1 MGEEV
6 KRGQDDGEGGRGSD
20 DCCQRLNQI
29 NIFVLFSFCCGYFF
43 PVWFLFFFPPFSA
56 CVRAKRGRAFGWCDK
71 AAGGNLISFSVY
83 FSAAFCFACFSLSES
98 ETEAQINKT
107 FSAVVARL
115 KINEFLVKIP
125 DSHFTFRHTHTRV
138 HTNTH
143 TRMQALSRS
152 QALMKHTQNV
162 SNAAYE

>member
-1 MGEEV
+1 MPAF
-6 KRGQDDGEGGRGSD
+6 KSD
-20 DCCQRLNQI
+20 KHFRVVFFLLR
-29 NIFVLFSFCCGYFF
+29 VFF
-43 PVWFLFFFPPFSA
+43 PVWFLFFFSPFSA
-56 CVRAKRGRAFGWCDK
+56 CVRAKRGCGFGWCDK

-125 DSHFTFRHTHTRV
+125 DSHFTFHVPPHTHTCA
-138 HTNTH
+138 HKHTH
-143 TRMQALSRS
+143 TLACKPYLAVKLS
-152 QALMKHTQNV
+152 
-162 SNAAYE
+162 

>member
-1 MGEEV
+1 MTG
-6 KRGQDDGEGGRGSD
+6 GEGQRRLLPVFKSD
-20 DCCQRLNQI
+20 KHFRVVFFLLRV
-29 NIFVLFSFCCGYFF
+29 FFSCLVFI
-43 PVWFLFFFPPFSA
+43 FFFPPFSA
-56 CVRAKRGRAFGWCDK
+56 CVRAKRGRGFGWCDK